1 MNVVALTGGIGSG
14 KSTATQTFSA
24 LGVPVVDLDVIAHT
38 LTAADSALVPQIA
51 AEFGNEFITE
61 EGALNRPLMRALV
74 FTQPDARAKLN
85 ALMHPAI
92 FEEARQ
98 QLMDLAASPYVVLA
112 IPLLQESQRYLPYID
127 HVLVIDCD
135 ESLQLTRV
143 MQRSGLSAQ
152 EAQKIIDAQS
162 SRQSRIDMADSIIT
176 NNADL
181 ADFEQKIHL
190 FHKNYINTCIV
201 SK

>member
-1 MNVVALTGGIGSG
+1 MKVVALTGGIGSG
-14 KSTATQTFSA
+14 KSVATQTFSA
-24 LGVPVVDLDVIAHT
+24 LGVPVIDLDVIAHA
-38 LTAADSALVPQIA
+38 LTAAGGALMPQIA
-51 AEFGNEFITE
+51 AEFGTEFVTE

-74 FTQPDARAKLN
+74 FTQPEARARLN
-85 ALMHPAI
+85 AIMHPAI
-92 FEEARQ
+92 FDEAVRQ
-98 QLMDLAASPYVVLA
+98 LAELEASAYVVLA

-127 HVLVIDCD
+127 QVLVIDCE
-135 ESLQLTRV
+135 ESLQLARV

-162 SRQSRIDMADSIIT
+162 SRQSRIDMADSVIT
-176 NNADL
+176 NNGSRQE
-181 ADFEQKIHL
+181 FEEKIEQ

>member
-1 MNVVALTGGIGSG
+1 MKTVALTGGIGSG
-14 KSTATQTFSA
+14 KSTATQIFSA
-24 LGVPVVDLDVIAHT
+24 LGVPVVDLDVIAHA
-38 LTAADSALVPQIA
+38 LTASGGALVPQIT
-51 AEFGNEFITE
+51 AEFGVEFITE

-74 FTQPDARAKLN
+74 FSQPEARAKLN

-98 QLMDLAASPYVVLA
+98 QLTNLAASPYVVLA

-135 ESLQLTRV
+135 ESLQLARV

-152 EAQKIIDAQS
+152 EAQQIIDAQS

-176 NNADL
+176 NNTDL
-181 ADFEQKIHL
+181 ADFKEKIHL

>member
-1 MNVVALTGGIGSG
+1 MNVLALTGGIGSG

-38 LTAADSALVPQIA
+38 LTATGGALVAQIA
-51 AEFGNEFITE
+51 IEFGSEFITE
-61 EGALNRPLMRALV
+61 GGALNRPLMRALV
-74 FTQPDARAKLN
+74 FTQPEARAKLN

-92 FEEARQ
+92 FEEARE
-98 QLMDLAASPYVVLA
+98 QLMNLAASPYVVLA
-112 IPLLQESQRYLPYID
+112 IPLLQESQRYTSYIN

-135 ESLQLTRV
+135 ESLQLARV
-143 MQRSGLSAQ
+143 IQRSGLSEQ

-162 SRQSRIDMADSIIT
+162 SRQSRIDMADSVII
-176 NNADL
+176 NNGSRQE
-181 ADFEQKIHL
+181 FEEKIEQ

>member
-1 MNVVALTGGIGSG
+1 MNVLALTGGIGSG

-38 LTAADSALVPQIA
+38 LTATDGALVAQIA
-51 AEFGNEFITE
+51 TEFGSEFITE
-61 EGALNRPLMRALV
+61 GGALNRPLMRALV
-74 FTQPDARAKLN
+74 FAQPEARAKLN

-98 QLMDLAASPYVVLA
+98 QLMSLATSPYVVLA
-112 IPLLQESQRYLPYID
+112 IPLLQESQRYTPYIN

-135 ESLQLTRV
+135 ESLQLARV
-143 MQRSGLSAQ
+143 IQRSGLSAQ

-162 SRQSRIDMADSIIT
+162 SRQSRIDMADSVIT
-176 NNADL
+176 NNGSRQE
-181 ADFEQKIHL
+181 FEEKIEQ

>member
-24 LGVPVVDLDVIAHT
+24 LGVPVVDLDVIAHS
-38 LTAADSALVPQIA
+38 LTAADGALVPQIA
-51 AEFGNEFITE
+51 AEFGSEFITE

-74 FTQPDARAKLN
+74 FTQPEARAKLN

-98 QLMDLAASPYVVLA
+98 QLTDLAASPYVVLA

-135 ESLQLTRV
+135 ESLQLARV
-143 MQRSGLSAQ
+143 MQRSGLSVQ
-152 EAQKIIDAQS
+152 EAQQIIDAQS

-181 ADFEQKIHL
+181 ADFKEKIHL

>member
-14 KSTATQTFSA
+14 KSTATQIFSA
-24 LGVPVVDLDVIAHT
+24 LGVPVVDLDVIAHA
-38 LTAADSALVPQIA
+38 LTATSGALVPQIA
-51 AEFGNEFITE
+51 AEFGSEFITE

-74 FTQPDARAKLN
+74 FTRPEARAKLN

-98 QLMDLAASPYVVLA
+98 QLADLATSPYAVLA
-112 IPLLQESQRYLPYID
+112 IPLLQESKRYLPYID
-127 HVLVIDCD
+127 HVLLIDCE
-135 ESLQLTRV
+135 ESLQLARV

-162 SRQSRIDMADSIIT
+162 SRQSRIDMADYIIT

-181 ADFEQKIHL
+181 AEFEQKIHQ
-190 FHKNYINTCIV
+190 FHKNYIITCIV

>member
-14 KSTATQTFSA
+14 KTIATQTFSK
-24 LGVPVVDLDVIAHT
+24 LGVPVIDLDVIAHT
-38 LTAADSALVPQIA
+38 LTAAGGALVPEIA
-51 AEFGNEFITE
+51 AEFGSEFITE

-74 FTQPDARAKLN
+74 FTQPEARAKLN
-85 ALMHPAI
+85 VLMHPVI
-92 FEEARQ
+92 FEEACK
-98 QLMDLAASPYVVLA
+98 QLADLDVSPYVVLA

-127 HVLVIDCD
+127 HVLLIDCE
-135 ESLQLTRV
+135 ESLQLARV

-176 NNADL
+176 NNQNIEDL
-181 ADFEQKIHL
+181 ERKIHL

>member
-24 LGVPVVDLDVIAHT
+24 LGVPVVDLDVIAHS
-38 LTAADSALVPQIA
+38 LTAADGMLMPQII
-51 AEFGNEFITE
+51 AEFGSEFITE

-74 FTQPDARAKLN
+74 FTQPEARAKLN
-85 ALMHPAI
+85 SIMHPAI
-92 FEEARQ
+92 FNEAVRQ
-98 QLMDLAASPYVVLA
+98 LAELEASAYVVLA
-112 IPLLQESQRYLPYID
+112 IPLLQESQRYLSYID
-127 HVLVIDCD
+127 HVLVIDCE
-135 ESLQLTRV
+135 ESLQLERV
-143 MQRSGLSAQ
+143 MQRSGLTAQ

-162 SRQSRIDMADSIIT
+162 SRQSRIEMADSVIT
-176 NNADL
+176 NNETRQE
-181 ADFEQKIHL
+181 FEEKIVQ

>member
-24 LGVPVVDLDVIAHT
+24 LGVPVVDLDLIAHS
-38 LTAADSALVPQIA
+38 LTASDGALVPQIA
-51 AEFGNEFITE
+51 AEFGSEFITE
-61 EGALNRPLMRALV
+61 EGALNRSLMRALV
-74 FTQPDARAKLN
+74 FTQPEARAKLN

-98 QLMDLAASPYVVLA
+98 QLTDLAASPYVVLA

-127 HVLVIDCD
+127 HVLVIDCE
-135 ESLQLTRV
+135 ESLQLARV

-152 EAQKIIDAQS
+152 EAQQIIDAQS

-181 ADFEQKIHL
+181 ADFKEKIHL

>member
-24 LGVPVVDLDVIAHT
+24 LGVPVVDLDVIAHS
-38 LTAADSALVPQIA
+38 LTAADGALVPQIA
-51 AEFGNEFITE
+51 AEFGSEFITE

-74 FTQPDARAKLN
+74 FTRPEARAKLN

-98 QLMDLAASPYVVLA
+98 QLADLDSSTYVVLA
-112 IPLLQESQRYLPYID
+112 IPLLQESQRYLPYIN
-127 HVLVIDCD
+127 HVLLIDCE
-135 ESLQLTRV
+135 ESLQLARV

>member
-14 KSTATQTFSA
+14 KSIATQTFSA
-24 LGVPVVDLDVIAHT
+24 LGVPVVDLDMIAHT
-38 LTAADSALVPQIA
+38 LTAADGALIPQIT
-51 AEFGNEFITE
+51 AEFGSEFITE

-92 FEEARQ
+92 FEEARL
-98 QLMDLAASPYVVLA
+98 QLADLDASTYVVLA

-162 SRQSRIDMADSIIT
+162 SRQSRIAMADTVIT
-176 NNADL
+176 NNADVV
-181 ADFEQKIHL
+181 DFEEKIVL